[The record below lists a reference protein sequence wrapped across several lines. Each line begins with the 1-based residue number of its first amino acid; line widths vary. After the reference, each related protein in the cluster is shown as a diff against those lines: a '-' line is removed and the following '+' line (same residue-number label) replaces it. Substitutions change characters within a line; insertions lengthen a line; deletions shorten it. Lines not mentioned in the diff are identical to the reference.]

1 MKLADYVI
9 VAAILIWFCIA
20 VRIIIKNRGGCGCG
34 AGGCSACKVNGKEC
48 SDCGECTKC
57 GSAGGCSGCSACK
70 EGRKKEN
77 PVKYGMEKEEN
88 RMRD

>member
-9 VAAILIWFCIA
+9 VTAILIWFCIA

-34 AGGCSACKVNGKEC
+34 AGAGGCSACKVNGKEC

-57 GSAGGCSGCSACK
+57 GRGGGRSSCRSCK
-70 EGRKKEN
+70 EGR
-77 PVKYGMEKEEN
+77 N
-88 RMRD
+88 RK